1 MASSNNQPL
10 AIPVPV
16 TPIGVIPS
24 TSYSPTVGVELRQD
38 YTELMPTVSNQ
49 TLNLCSISDI
59 VHQVFMSYVL
69 NEFHYNLPLCFVCL
83 CINLNKKKSPSI

>member
-49 TLNLCSISDI
+49 ILNLCSTSNII
-59 VHQVFMSYVL
+59 HQVYMSYIV
-69 NEFHYNLPLCFVCL
+69 NEFHYVLYVYV
-83 CINLNKKKSPSI
+83 SI